1 MNLRDFCYA
10 YFGWMGRGLSTAF
23 RGMERDLDAAYMKV
37 HSDVYFSVVGFVAF
51 LSLTIPFTLFL
62 FVLMGLWPELPFL
75 PLGGLMF
82 IPFTAVVPFIVIV
95 LGVIMPKTAASNRVS
110 GLKIEIPYA
119 SMYISVMTSGGLS
132 PYESLL
138 RMRHMDLLPKMQ
150 KEVYRIETIVMS
162 TGADPITA
170 MEQAARVVNL
180 NDYKEL
186 LLGYA
191 STVRTGGDTLHYLF
205 NQTESMFRRLSTR
218 IRALGENMGLIME
231 AYTIVGILGVLGLFL
246 IYVVGMSLPAAG
258 IGISPQQ
265 FFLFSFV
272 ILPLLSVVFIY
283 FADTAQISYPI
294 SNWRTYLVFAA
305 FLPVGCLLGTQMV
318 LPFFDDRFLLFPPAH
333 HLILLIR
340 TLLNFAEG
348 TEAAIGLSLT
358 LIIIAL
364 PGLAADYY
372 FTGREA
378 SLQHGITQFL
388 RDLVETRKSGL
399 SPERCI
405 EALSSRDYRGFSKH
419 LRTISLKLSWGY
431 PIRQIYE
438 EFRARVRSW
447 LALVNIYL
455 LIDTIEVGGGTEESL
470 ETLAEFSEST
480 KQLDDEKRATLMPL
494 TIVPYI
500 GAALLTGTTVMFL
513 QFFINMSGL
522 GVSIQHTMLYKVL
535 LTPLALHS
543 FALGLVTGKIVSG
556 RVSAGFKHALFLT
569 LVAMGGTWAVTN
581 MSMGPSLGGL

>member
-10 YFGWMGRGLSTAF
+10 YFGWAGRGLSKVF
-23 RGMERDLDAAYMKV
+23 RGMGQDLDAAYMKV

-51 LSLTIPFTLFL
+51 LSLAVPFTLSL
-62 FVLMGLWPELPFL
+62 FATMGLWPELSFL
-75 PLGGLMF
+75 PLGGLMI
-82 IPFTAVVPFIVIV
+82 IPFSAAIPLIVIV
-95 LGVIMPKTAASNRVS
+95 MGVIMPKTAASNRLS

-119 SMYISVMTSGGLS
+119 SMYISVMSSGGLS

-138 RMRHMDLLPKMQ
+138 RMRRMDLLPNMQ
-150 KEVYRIETIVMS
+150 KEVSRIETIVMS
-162 TGADPITA
+162 TGADPVTA
-170 MEQAARVVNL
+170 MEQAARAVKL

-205 NQTESMFRRLSTR
+205 NQTQSMFRSLSTR
-218 IRALGENMGLIME
+218 IRGLGESMGLLME

-246 IYVVGMSLPAAG
+246 IYVVGMSLPSAG
-258 IGISPQQ
+258 LSISPQQ

-272 ILPLLSVVFIY
+272 VLPLLSVVFIY
-283 FADTAQISYPI
+283 FGDAAQISYPV

-305 FLPVGCLLGTQMV
+305 FLPAGILLLTQTV
-318 LPFFDDRFLLFPPAH
+318 VSFFDERFLLFPPAQR
-333 HLILLIR
+333 LVLQLM

-348 TEAAIGLSLT
+348 TDAALGLALS
-358 LIIIAL
+358 LIIIAI

-372 FTGREA
+372 FIGRER
-378 SLQHGITQFL
+378 SVQQGITQFL

-419 LRTISLKLSWGY
+419 LRAIRLKLSWGY

-438 EFRARVRSW
+438 EFKENVRNW

-470 ETLAEFSEST
+470 ETLAEFAEST
-480 KQLDDEKRATLMPL
+480 KQLEEQKRAILMPL

-500 GAALLTGTTVMFL
+500 GAALLTATTVMFL
-513 QFFINMSGL
+513 GFFSSMSSL
-522 GVSIQHTMLYKVL
+522 GVSIQHVTLNRVL

-543 FALGLVTGKIVSG
+543 FILGLVTGKIVSG
-556 RVSAGFKHALFLT
+556 RVSAGFKHSVFLM
-569 LVAMGGTWAVTN
+569 LVAIGGIWAVTN
-581 MSMGPSLGGL
+581 MPMGGFI

>member
-10 YFGWMGRGLSTAF
+10 YFGWMGRGLSRVF

-37 HSDVYFSVVGFVAF
+37 HPDVYLSVVGFVAF
-51 LSLTIPFTLFL
+51 LSLAVPLTLSLFL
-62 FVLMGLWPELPFL
+62 LAGLWPDLPFL
-75 PLGGLMF
+75 PLGGLLI
-82 IPFTAVVPFIVIV
+82 IPFSAIIPVIVVV
-95 LGVIMPKTAASNRVS
+95 LGVVMPKTAASNRVS

-138 RMRHMDLLPKMQ
+138 RLRRMDLLPNMQ
-150 KEVYRIETIVMS
+150 KEVSRIETIVMS
-162 TGADPITA
+162 TGSDPVTA
-170 MEQAARVVNL
+170 LEQAAKAVNL
-180 NDYKEL
+180 TDYKEL

-205 NQTESMFRRLSTR
+205 NQTNNMFRRLSTR
-218 IRALGENMGLIME
+218 IRALGESMGMLME

-246 IYVVGMSLPAAG
+246 LFVVGMSLPTAG
-258 IGISPQQ
+258 ISISPQQ

-272 ILPLLSVVFIY
+272 VLPLLSVVFIY
-283 FADTAQISYPI
+283 FGDTAQISYPV
-294 SNWRTYLVFAA
+294 SNWRTYMVFAA
-305 FLPVGCLLGTQMV
+305 CLPAGVLLGTQTV
-318 LPFFDDRFLLFPPAH
+318 IPFFDDRFLFFPPAQN
-333 HLILLIR
+333 LVLWIR
-340 TLLNFAEG
+340 TMLNFAEG
-348 TEAAIGLSLT
+348 TEAAIGLSMT
-358 LIIIAL
+358 LIVIAL
-364 PGLAADYY
+364 PGLAADLH
-372 FTGREA
+372 FTGGEG
-378 SLQHGITQFL
+378 SLQKGITRFL

-405 EALSSRDYRGFSKH
+405 GALSSRDYEGFSKH

-431 PIRQIYE
+431 PMRQIYE
-438 EFRARVRSW
+438 EFRERVRNW

-455 LIDTIEVGGGTEESL
+455 LVDTIEVGGGTEESL

-480 KQLDDEKRATLMPL
+480 KQLEDEKRATLMPL

-513 QFFINMSGL
+513 QFFTGMSSL
-522 GVSIQHTMLYKVL
+522 GVSVQHVTLYKVL

-543 FALGLVTGKIVSG
+543 FILGLVTGKITSG
-556 RVSAGFKHALFLT
+556 RVSAGFKHAIFLT
-569 LVAMGGTWAVTN
+569 LVAVGGIWTVSN
-581 MSMGPSLGGL
+581 LSLGSALGGV